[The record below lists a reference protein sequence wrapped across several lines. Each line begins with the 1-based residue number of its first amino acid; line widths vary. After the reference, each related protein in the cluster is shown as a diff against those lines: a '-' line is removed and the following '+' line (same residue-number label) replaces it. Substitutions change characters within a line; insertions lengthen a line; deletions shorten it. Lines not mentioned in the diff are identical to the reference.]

1 MLLFSLVR
9 NNGLISQAFTRL
21 TENIPF
27 ISHRIV
33 SRGQQ
38 ISGNWVISRND
49 WFAKFDLNNDSIILV
64 YHIIYTVYP

>member
-1 MLLFSLVR
+1 MLLFLLVR

-49 WFAKFDLNNDSIILV
+49 WFTKISIV